1 MKDESIVNNFSLSDE
16 IEDKIKKIP
25 GVLGCNLFFDGDELR
40 EVHILAD
47 LKRPAKDI
55 MLDAKSVIV
64 VTLNS
69 SFDFRKISVA
79 RIDTEA
85 ESFTISRRSSSLMP
99 ANRVILIASYT
110 KRAEGNKFQGV
121 VELKIKGEI
130 ITGTATGV
138 LGESSVHELI
148 GRAFS
153 DAIRNADLKITVF
166 PRIEM
171 VSSYCVAE
179 VLMISDDLKEHQSL
193 VGTVRLSGDTP
204 MDVSRAILQAI
215 NRQLELMIR
224 QI

>member
-1 MKDESIVNNFSLSDE
+1 MKDESIVNNKSLLYE

-25 GVLGCNLFFDGDELR
+25 GVLGCNLFFDGDELK

-64 VTLNS
+64 VTLNAP
-69 SFDFRKISVA
+69 FDFRKISVA
-79 RIDTEA
+79 RIDTESEHFA
-85 ESFTISRRSSSLMP
+85 RGRRSSPLISG
-99 ANRVILIASYT
+99 NRVVLIASYT
-110 KRAEGNKFQGV
+110 KRAEGNKFEGV
-121 VELKIKGEI
+121 VELKIKGELV
-130 ITGTATGV
+130 TGTAIGV
-138 LGESSVHELI
+138 LGETPVHELI

-153 DAIRNADLKITVF
+153 DAIRKAELKVMVF

-179 VLMISDDLKEHQSL
+179 VLMISEDLKDHQNL
-193 VGTVRLSGDTP
+193 VGTVRLTGDTP

-224 QI
+224 